1 MGNLLFILISYLHP
15 LKFNSIGKG
24 IAAKTQSGINT
35 VGSGKGLKNFDQWTE
50 ELTKQIV
57 IQSDDQD
64 MKTPWKANEIL
75 VDDDVEEEEEL

>member
-1 MGNLLFILISYLHP
+1 MLFILISYLHP

-64 MKTPWKANEIL
+64 MKTPWKANEPL

>member
-1 MGNLLFILISYLHP
+1 MGNLLFLLISYLHP
-15 LKFNSIGKG
+15 LKINSIGKG

-57 IQSDDQD
+57 IQSDDQE
-64 MKTPWKANEIL
+64 MKTPWKANEPS

>member
-1 MGNLLFILISYLHP
+1 MGNLLFLLISYLHP
-15 LKFNSIGKG
+15 PKFNSIGKG

-57 IQSDDQD
+57 IQSDDQE
-64 MKTPWKANEIL
+64 MKTPWKANEPS

>member
-1 MGNLLFILISYLHP
+1 MGNLLFFLISYLHP

-57 IQSDDQD
+57 IQSDDQE
-64 MKTPWKANEIL
+64 MKTPWKANEPS